1 MKKSIVGPKSLIH
14 RHQAVFICLVLVVT
28 TFAVYYPVLD
38 YDFVNFD
45 DPLYLEENR
54 FVRLGLA
61 PESIIWAFTDGIA
74 TTGYWAPLTLLTL
87 LWDSQIYGMQAGGYH
102 LTNLLLHCI
111 NTLLLFVL
119 FRRITGAIWSSAL
132 VAMLFAIH
140 PLHVESVAWVSE
152 RKDVLSTLFWVLTL
166 WAYAKYTEA
175 PGAGR
180 YMIAIILFILG
191 LTAKPMLVTLPF
203 ILLLLDY
210 WPLGRFPV
218 RGTANRKIYLR
229 KATGLVLEKLPFMII
244 ALVAA
249 LGAYLGQHAAG
260 TVTPLTGIGL
270 ETRISNTLIAYSGY
284 LRDMFWPVNLAVL
297 YPHPGD
303 LPVWMP
309 LLAAVLL
316 CGVTIVV
323 LRRMVT
329 WPFLFLGW
337 FWYLLTLAPV
347 SGIVVIGPHAT
358 ADRYT
363 YVPLIGLFVM
373 IAWGVPKLMAR
384 FPGKKIW
391 LATSSLVAL
400 SALTVLTHKQ
410 IQHWENSFTLF
421 THTLAVTSNNPIAHN
436 NLGLALEKRGNTNA
450 AIEHY
455 REALRIKPDYLIA
468 YNNIGNALLKQ
479 GNIDAA
485 IRQYR
490 EALYLKPDYAKAH
503 NNIGNAFQHQGNI
516 DDAIKHY
523 RKALRLKPDYE
534 GAHNNLGLAL
544 EKRGNIDEAMGHY
557 LEAIHI
563 NPGSETAHNN
573 TGNALLRQGLIDD
586 AIKHYLAAL
595 RIKPDYE
602 EAHNGLASAFYHQGD
617 LTMAIRH
624 FRKAIE
630 INPNY
635 SMAKNNLEIVL
646 MLQKNSQ

>member
-1 MKKSIVGPKSLIH
+1 MKKLMVGRKSLIL
-14 RHQAVFICLVLVVT
+14 RHQAVFICLVLFVT
-28 TFAVYYPVLD
+28 TFTVYYPVLD

-45 DPLYLEENR
+45 DPLYIEENR
-54 FVRLGLA
+54 FVRMGLS
-61 PESIIWAFTDGIA
+61 PESIIWAFTDGIS

-111 NTLLLFVL
+111 TTLLLFVL
-119 FRRITGAIWSSAL
+119 FRRMTGAIWSSAL

-166 WAYAKYTEA
+166 WAYVKYTEA
-175 PGAGR
+175 PGTGR
-180 YMIAIILFILG
+180 YMFTFILFILG

-210 WPLGRFPV
+210 WPLGRFTV
-218 RGTANRKIYLR
+218 SGTASRKNCLR
-229 KATGLVLEKLPFMII
+229 IATGLVVEKLPFMMI

-249 LGAYLGQHAAG
+249 LGAYLGQHAVG
-260 TVTPLTGIGL
+260 TVTPLTSIGL
-270 ETRISNTLIAYSGY
+270 GTRISNTLVAYSGY

-303 LPVWMP
+303 LPTWMP

-323 LRRMVT
+323 LRGIVT
-329 WPFLFLGW
+329 WPFLFFGW

-347 SGIVVIGPHAT
+347 SGIVVIGPHTT

-373 IAWGVPKLMAR
+373 IAWGVPKLMAS

-391 LATSSLVAL
+391 LATSSVVAL
-400 SALTVLTHKQ
+400 SVLTVLTHKQ
-410 IQHWENSFTLF
+410 IQHWESSFTLF
-421 THTLAVTSNNPIAHN
+421 THTLEVTSNNPVAHN
-436 NLGLALEKRGNTNA
+436 NLGLALEKRGHFDA
-450 AIEHY
+450 AIGHY

-468 YNNIGNALLKQ
+468 YNNIGNALLTQ

-490 EALYLKPDYAKAH
+490 EALHIKPDYAKAH
-503 NNIGNAFQHQGNI
+503 NNIGNTLQAQGNI
-516 DDAIKHY
+516 DDAIEHY
-523 RKALRLKPDYE
+523 RKALRIKPDYE

-544 EKRGNIDEAMGHY
+544 EKRGNIDAAIGHY
-557 LEAIHI
+557 LEAIRI
-563 NPGSETAHNN
+563 KPGSETAHNN
-573 TGNALLRQGLIDD
+573 IGNALLKQGRIDG
-586 AIKHYLAAL
+586 AIEHYLAAL
-595 RIKPDYE
+595 RIKPDYD
-602 EAHNGLASAFYHQGD
+602 EAHNGLASAFYHKGD
-617 LTMAIRH
+617 FTLAIRH

-635 SMAKNNLEIVL
+635 SMAKNNLKTVL